1 MIFWTKFTQKRYSQ
15 SKSEKINTTSELC
28 IFKSV
33 YIPNISFSWEFW
45 FSGPSLSKK
54 SVSRENWTK
63 SERHEFLIFEISRCQ
78 TSASRIKVASR
89 GFPSQ
94 KQKKWTKQNTELSM
108 FKLVLVPN
116 FSLNWQ
122 FWFFGSNLRKEGIS
136 SWKQKKIYPTIKCC
150 ILK

>member
-1 MIFWTKFTQKRYSQ
+1 MNFAYLNQSTYQISVLAENFDFLDQVYLKR
-15 SKSEKINTTSELC
+15 
-28 IFKSV
+28 
-33 YIPNISFSWEFW
+33 
-45 FSGPSLSKK
+45 
-54 SVSRENWTK
+54 VSRENWTK

-94 KQKKWTKQNTELSM
+94 KQKKWTKQNTKLSM